1 MRAIYRLF
9 CGLALLSALSAV
21 PAGAQLQQVAW
32 EDLPERLAGRLIPIE
47 ELGVSDCP
55 KDLAQRDPDRRVL
68 QYIENVLYAWEEY
81 DLRASRTFCI
91 VLQQP
96 LSKALSPG
104 EAQVLLSA
112 SGLWMEQQGV
122 ISTEAEILDPSDPRL
137 QGAAD
142 DWVAPAEPSK
152 GATPEGLDRGITGWD
167 SPLEKSGASEGE
179 GEGRRRVKAVSS
191 RGVTGKSVIGGRD
204 GRQRIT
210 ATQSFPFNVIS
221 YLSFNTSRGGSRAT
235 GFLVS
240 PYMVLTN
247 GHVIW
252 DEDAGQFVTD
262 LEIAPGQTQASTGGR
277 VERPH
282 GTRRAVRF
290 ATNAG
295 WVETHRIEFDYS
307 AAFFD
312 TPFSGISTFMPL
324 VFDAAPGRGGIV
336 NVAGFPKEIGNDGD
350 SQALWHD
357 DDVVEAVQGR
367 VLRHKADTTGGNSGS
382 PVWETFSGTGQRRA
396 IAVHSSADLLGVA
409 NSAARLVSQNFELIS
424 EWLAWTPQTSRGLR
438 LTINQVDPAAC
449 PAIRA
454 VASVTDPT
462 GRPVV
467 DLIRSNFRLFENGVE
482 QRVSVSQAEV
492 GNAPVSVTLVLDASG
507 SLSDTDVQNIRTAAR
522 AFVDLLGERDKVA
535 VFHFANGV
543 ARVQDFTT
551 DKGLAKAAINRLDRN
566 GGAVGDGSQT
576 ALFDA
581 IIEAAGYT
589 SNAVGRRALV
599 AMTDGQNNT
608 GTSSP
613 QRAVDAA
620 QAAGA
625 PVFTIGFGSASVS
638 VLQQIATGTGG
649 LFFFGANS
657 NDLQTILR
665 TIGRTL
671 GNQYI
676 LSWLTGFVSGG
687 TERIEVRVS
696 DGVNQDQKSTT
707 YSQAATGCRRPS
719 TCTVR
724 VISPNGGEVWTKG
737 TPQTV
742 RWSTSGPACGGIG
755 VGVYNGGDVWPL
767 VDLTANDGTETF
779 NIDFLPPG
787 SDYQVVVTDRA
798 TNVSGA
804 VDFSDGTFRIET
816 PATGRRLT
824 CVQNAETLCLRR
836 GRFQVRV
843 VWGTTSALSG
853 VAKAIPLTRDAG
865 AFYFFDSQNPELVV
879 KVLDGRSVNAHFWA
893 FSGALTSL
901 PYSIFVTD
909 STTGETR
916 VYTNVDGDFASFGD
930 SAAFGP
936 PLEDDEEDE
945 DDEEVEEVEEVGIDA
960 SSSPAATGH
969 PFGIA
974 PESEGFSFSA
984 PKAGQTVLWD
994 QTNNP
999 GPTGTSSENRVDAG
1013 ADPLDTEAADDFV
1026 VPQKKLWDIE
1036 GVDAVGFYFGSG
1048 ARGPADSVNVTIY
1061 GDRNGAPGS
1070 VQCSYSR
1077 LRPNRGLG
1085 SGVFEI
1091 NLPQPCRVLSGR
1103 SWVSVQANQDFP
1115 RAGQWAWMS
1124 RTRQQERPAV
1134 WRNPGNGYAT
1144 GCREFNRLGGCVG
1157 LREPDLLFKLRGRTA
1172 TGGTPCSANASTLCF
1187 QSNRF
1192 KVELSFV
1199 DTRGRTVSARAV
1211 SVSPISGYFWFL
1223 DANNPEL
1230 TVKLIDG
1237 RAANGN
1243 FWVFYGALTNVDYTL
1258 RVTDTATGRTK
1269 TYENRQG
1276 RLVSVGDTTAF
1287 PGQ

>member
-1 MRAIYRLF
+1 MRAICRLLW
-9 CGLALLSALSAV
+9 GLAVLPALSGV

-55 KDLAQRDPDRRVL
+55 KDLAQRSPDRRVL

-81 DLRASRTFCI
+81 DLRASQTFCI

-96 LSKALSPG
+96 LSKELSPG

-112 SGLWMEQQGV
+112 SSLWTEQQEV
-122 ISTEAEILDPSDPRL
+122 VFEEKVLFDCDELSRL
-137 QGAAD
+137 IPKE
-142 DWVAPAEPSK
+142 WVAPADLPK
-152 GATPEGLDRGITGWD
+152 GASPEGLDRGIVGWA
-167 SPLEKSGASEGE
+167 SPSGKSGASPAPEEGE
-179 GEGRRRVKAVSS
+179 GERRTKAGPVE
-191 RGVTGKSVIGGRD
+191 RGVAKSVIGSKD
-204 GRQRIT
+204 DRQRIT
-210 ATQSFPFNVIS
+210 ATRSFPFNAVAF
-221 YLSFNTSRGGSRAT
+221 LTLGTRGRAT

-240 PYMVLTN
+240 PHMVLTN
-247 GHVIW
+247 GHVVW
-252 DEDAGQFVTD
+252 DEEAGRFV
-262 LEIAPGQTQASTGGR
+262 ESMKIYPGQTQSAPGAACD
-277 VERPH
+277 RPF
-282 GTRRAVRF
+282 GSRDAVRF

-295 WVETHRIEFDYS
+295 WVETQRIEFDYS
-307 AAFFD
+307 AAFFE

-336 NVAGFPKEIGNDGD
+336 NVAGFPAEVRSEDTL
-350 SQALWHD
+350 ALWHD
-357 DDVVEAVQGR
+357 DDLVEAVQGR
-367 VLRHKADTTGGNSGS
+367 VLRHKVDTTSGNSGS
-382 PVWETFSGTGQRRA
+382 PVWELFSGTGQRRA
-396 IAVHSSADLLGVA
+396 IAVHSSGDPVGVA

-438 LTINQVDPAAC
+438 LTVNQVDPAAC

-467 DLIRSNFRLFENGVE
+467 DLVRGNFRLFENGVE
-482 QRVSVSQAEV
+482 QRVSVTQAEV

-507 SLSDTDVQNIRTAAR
+507 SLSEPDVQNIRTAAR

-551 DKGLAKAAINRLDRN
+551 DRALAKAAINRLDRN

-608 GTSSP
+608 GTSSS
-613 QRAVDAA
+613 QRAIDAA
-620 QAAGA
+620 LAAGA

-638 VLQQIATGTGG
+638 VLQQIASGTGG

-687 TERIEVRVS
+687 TERIEVRVA

-755 VGVYNGGDVWPL
+755 VGVYNGGDIWPL

-787 SDYQVVVTDRA
+787 SGYQVVVTDRA
-798 TNVSGA
+798 TNVAGA
-804 VDFSDGTFRIET
+804 ADVSDGTFRIDT
-816 PATGRRLT
+816 PDTGRRLA

-930 SAAFGP
+930 AAAFGP
-936 PLEDDEEDE
+936 PLED
-945 DDEEVEEVEEVGIDA
+945 VEEAGADA
-960 SSSPAATGH
+960 SSSPAPAGL

-974 PESEGFSFSA
+974 PEGSEGFSFSA

-999 GPTGTSSENRVDAG
+999 GRTGTSSENRMDAG
-1013 ADPLDTEAADDFV
+1013 ADNFDTEAADDFV

-1036 GVDAVGFYFGSG
+1036 GVDVVGFYYGSG
-1048 ARGPADSVNVTIY
+1048 ALGPADSVNVTIY
-1061 GDRNGAPGS
+1061 GDRNSAPGS

-1077 LRPNRGLG
+1077 LRPTRGLG
-1085 SGVFEI
+1085 SGAFEI

-1115 RAGQWAWMS
+1115 RAGQWALTS
-1124 RTRQQERPAV
+1124 RTRQQEKPAV
-1134 WRNPGNGYAT
+1134 WRNPGDGYAT
-1144 GCREFNRLGGCVG
+1144 GCRDFKRLGGCVG
-1157 LREPDLLFKLRGRTA
+1157 LTEPDLLFKLRGRTA

-1187 QSNRF
+1187 QGNRF
-1192 KVELSFV
+1192 KAELSFV
-1199 DTRGRTVSARAV
+1199 DSRGRTVSARAV
-1211 SVSPISGYFWFL
+1211 SVSPLSGYFWFL

-1230 TVKLIDG
+1230 AVKVIDG
-1237 RAANGN
+1237 RPANGN
-1243 FWVFYGALTNVDYTL
+1243 FWVFYGGLTNVDYTL